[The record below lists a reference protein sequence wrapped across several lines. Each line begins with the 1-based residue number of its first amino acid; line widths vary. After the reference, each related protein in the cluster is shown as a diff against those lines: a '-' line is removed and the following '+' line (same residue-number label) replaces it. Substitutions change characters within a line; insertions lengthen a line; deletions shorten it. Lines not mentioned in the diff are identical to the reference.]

1 MIAEKKAC
9 MNLFFPYKNS
19 RKKMTIFEV
28 LSIKGFRTKK
38 TSFKENAKIE
48 P

>member
-1 MIAEKKAC
+1 MA
-9 MNLFFPYKNS
+9 
-19 RKKMTIFEV
+19 IFEV

-48 P
+48 PQGIIG